1 MFTVDENLKIK
12 DIKNRALNGEAV
24 TKEDRQWVLDM
35 FRREGIPLLKDAYDG
50 AKEMGFDVEG
60 ITVKTDD

>member
-12 DIKNRALNGEAV
+12 DIKNRALNGEVV

-35 FRREGIPLLKDAYDG
+35 YKREGIPLLKETYDG

-60 ITVKTDD
+60 ITVKTND